1 LNPGSPEYLVSAQK
15 EETQT
20 PFPQRVRLT

>member
-15 EETQT
+15 EETQVFRD
-20 PFPQRVRLT
+20 PFPK